1 MSRPPPRD
9 GTAPGD
15 RALPPL
21 FRALL
26 LLLVAAGL
34 LARTIGVTRPFDW
47 RNSYGDFSFGAAWH
61 QADYVQIARN
71 YWRNDLDILRPRIDW
86 SADTPGTVEMEFP
99 VVPWLAAAAYRAIG
113 YHEAVLRWISWAA
126 SLGVLGL
133 FAAFARRTLDAK
145 AAGFAVAAMAVNPI
159 LVMLAIAPQPDPM
172 SQLLALASMA
182 LLWRWTETPRFALLL
197 GSSACL
203 AGAALVKAPAIFCG
217 LVLAWAVLRRQG
229 RAAFR
234 DPRVWVA
241 AMVALAPPIA
251 WYAWSKQFWLTYGNS
266 LGLSNETHLLSPAM
280 LLPPGFL
287 RSIAGW
293 EIKGVL
299 TAAGCLLALAALAV
313 RRPIRDFAVAWYAAM
328 WVFYLVAADTTG
340 DGWASYY
347 HAVSTAPACLLMGLG
362 FSALVDGTTTRS
374 RTLGLA
380 LGGITLAALT
390 ATAGYALWLRE
401 VDPDE
406 QRLYDCARAASVHI
420 PPGAWLLVRGGARLD
435 PHGHPVAYND
445 SRVFAWMDRR
455 GFTYAAED
463 AGLATVERFAARGAR
478 FWLARPFE
486 LRDEAVRRRADER
499 WRLVTECKG
508 TLLLYDLRADGRLP
522 GLEIK
527 R

>member
-1 MSRPPPRD
+1 MSRPPP
-9 GTAPGD
+9 
-15 RALPPL
+15 L
-21 FRALL
+21 FRAIL

-71 YWRNDLDILRPRIDW
+71 YFRGNNGRGNDGRGGLDILRPRIDW
-86 SADTPGTVEMEFP
+86 SADTPGTVEMELP
-99 VVPWLAAAAYRAIG
+99 AIPWLAAAAYRVIG
-113 YHEAVLRWISWAA
+113 YHEAALRWISWMA

-145 AAGFAVAAMAVNPI
+145 AAGFAIAAMAVNPI
-159 LVMLAIAPQPDPM
+159 LVMLAIAPQPDPV
-172 SQLLALASMA
+172 SQLLALVSMV
-182 LLWRWTETPRFALLL
+182 LLWRWCEEPRFVLLL
-197 GSSACL
+197 GSAACL

-241 AMVALAPPIA
+241 AAVALAPPVA
-251 WYAWSKQFWLTYGNS
+251 WYAWSKRFWFAYGNS
-266 LGLSNETHLLSPAM
+266 LGLSNETHLLSPVM
-280 LLPPGFL
+280 LLHPGFL
-287 RSIAGW
+287 RGIAGW
-293 EIKGVL
+293 EIKGVYS
-299 TAAGCLLALAALAV
+299 AAGWILALAALSVAAG

-362 FSALVDGTTTRS
+362 FSALADGTARS
-374 RTLGLA
+374 RRLGLA
-380 LGGITLAALT
+380 LGGITLAVLA
-390 ATAGYALWLRE
+390 ATTGYALWLRE

-406 QRLYDCARAASVHI
+406 KRLYDCARAASAHI

-455 GFTYAAED
+455 GFTYAEED

-486 LRDEAVRRRADER
+486 LRDEAIRRRASER
-499 WRLVTECKG
+499 WRLVTECRG
-508 TLLLYDLRADGRLP
+508 TLLLYDLRP
-522 GLEIK
+522 GS
-527 R
+527 

>member
-1 MSRPPPRD
+1 MNRMSRPPP
-9 GTAPGD
+9 
-15 RALPPL
+15 L
-21 FRALL
+21 FRGILL
-26 LLLVAAGL
+26 LLIAAGL
-34 LARTIGVTRPFDW
+34 LARTIGVARSFDW

-71 YWRNDLDILRPRIDW
+71 YYRGDLDILRPRIDW
-86 SADTPGTVEMEFP
+86 SADTPGTVEMELP
-99 VVPWLAAAAYRAIG
+99 AIPWLAAAAYRVIG
-113 YHEAVLRWISWAA
+113 YHEAALRWISWMA

-145 AAGFAVAAMAVNPI
+145 AAGFAIAAMAVNPI

-182 LLWRWTETPRFALLL
+182 LLWRWSETPRFGLLL
-197 GSSACL
+197 GSAACL
-203 AGAALVKAPAIFCG
+203 AGAALIKAPAIFCG

-229 RAAFR
+229 RTAFR

-241 AMVALAPPIA
+241 AAVALAPPVA
-251 WYAWSKQFWLTYGNS
+251 WYAWSKRFWLAYGNS
-266 LGLSNETHLLSPAM
+266 LGLSNETHLLSPVM
-280 LLPPGFL
+280 LLHPRFL
-287 RSIAGW
+287 WSIAGW
-293 EIKGVL
+293 EIKGVFG
-299 TAAGCLLALAALAV
+299 AAGWILALAALAV
-313 RRPIRDFAVAWYAAM
+313 RRSPIRDFAVAWYAAM

-347 HAVSTAPACLLMGLG
+347 HAVSTAPACLLMGIG
-362 FSALVDGTTTRS
+362 FSALLDGTAARGLPRPLAARS
-374 RTLGLA
+374 RLLGLA

-390 ATAGYALWLRE
+390 ATSVYALWLRE

-420 PPGAWLLVRGGARLD
+420 PPDAWFLVRGGVKLD

-455 GFTYAAED
+455 GFTYPEED

-486 LRDEAVRRRADER
+486 LRDEAIRRRASER
-499 WRLVTECKG
+499 WRLVMACKG
-508 TLLLYDLRADGRLP
+508 SLLLYDLRPGGRLP
-522 GLEIK
+522 GLEIQP
-527 R
+527 